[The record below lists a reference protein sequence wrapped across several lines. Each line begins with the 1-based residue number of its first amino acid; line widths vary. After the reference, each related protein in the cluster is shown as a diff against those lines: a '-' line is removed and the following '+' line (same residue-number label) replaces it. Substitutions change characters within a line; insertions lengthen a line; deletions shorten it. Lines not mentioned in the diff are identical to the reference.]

1 MDKFELVKENMDK
14 ELQKAKLEIAKSESI
29 IEDLKNANDELLSVI
44 SVKSNFIQTL
54 QNRSM
59 KEP

>member
-1 MDKFELVKENMDK
+1 MDK